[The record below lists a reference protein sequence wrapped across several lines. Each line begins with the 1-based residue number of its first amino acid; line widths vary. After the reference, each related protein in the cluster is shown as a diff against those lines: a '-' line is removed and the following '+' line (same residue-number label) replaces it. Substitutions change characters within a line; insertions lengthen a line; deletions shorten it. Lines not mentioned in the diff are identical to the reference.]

1 MVTVN
6 CQFDIDKSS
15 AWISIIAHIWLDLGW
30 ASVFAWD
37 MSQTIPPV

>member
-15 AWISIIAHIWLDLGW
+15 AWISIIALIWLDFGW